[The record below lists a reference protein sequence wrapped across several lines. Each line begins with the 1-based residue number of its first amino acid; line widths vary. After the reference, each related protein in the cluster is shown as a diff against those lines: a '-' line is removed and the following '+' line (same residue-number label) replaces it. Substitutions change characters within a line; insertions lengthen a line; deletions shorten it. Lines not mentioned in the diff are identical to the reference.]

1 MVPHTC
7 HVVPHTCHVVP
18 HTCHALTGYCP
29 VARHRCSIRRWHL
42 CRTRVTGAGVAFLQ
56 AAAQLELLDLRG
68 TGIRAGELRPLAQR
82 FLLSVVQGAV
92 LARSLA
98 LAAAALAQPGSFVCA
113 CSDGCAAVL
122 PASAASAEAA
132 GGRRRARRGPGY
144 SGGAVAAEPA
154 RPGAAAGV
162 PVQQAAQQGVSY
174 VAGAVAAWQQVPAA
188 PVVEPAV
195 QVAAATSPGAVGA
208 AAVVDAWVGD
218 GVQEL
223 LCAAQ
228 MLRSG
233 CAS

>member
-1 MVPHTC
+1 M
-7 HVVPHTCHVVP
+7 
-18 HTCHALTGYCP
+18 AL
-29 VARHRCSIRRWHL
+29 
-42 CRTRVTGAGVAFLQ
+42 LQ
-56 AAAQLELLDLRG
+56 QAAQLELLDVRG

-98 LAAAALAQPGSFVCA
+98 LAAAALAQDSFVCA
-113 CSDGCAAVL
+113 CGDGCAAVL
-122 PASAASAEAA
+122 PAGSASSAEAA

-144 SGGAVAAEPA
+144 RGGAVAAEPA
-154 RPGAAAGV
+154 GPGAAAAGV
-162 PVQQAAQQGVSY
+162 PVQQGVQQGLSC
-174 VAGAVAAWQQVPAA
+174 AGAVASGQQVPA
-188 PVVEPAV
+188 VLVEPAV
-195 QVAAATSPGAVGA
+195 QVAAATAPSAGA

-233 CAS
+233 CAC